1 MSFTSIIRYLNTHGY
16 RGSEILS
23 ETAEEENPEDD
34 LYATYAMLHTY
45 RTEWVPPGIC
55 KTVHWEN
62 GVVECFSKDSIV
74 DHLMLFVC
82 LFVYIVITIICVY

>member
-45 RTEWVPPGIC
+45 RTE
-55 KTVHWEN
+55 
-62 GVVECFSKDSIV
+62 
-74 DHLMLFVC
+74 
-82 LFVYIVITIICVY
+82 